1 MRKISRTATGKLRKR
16 HQGRFNPEHPAP
28 YELSRGRIEN
38 FVSCPVCFWLEQKAG
53 VEFPSIPGFN
63 LNTNTD
69 ILLKRAFDA
78 YRGADVEQ
86 THPLLTEN
94 NLAHIFPFDHPDLDK
109 WTDSMRFGASENH
122 FNTIHEES
130 NILFGGGL
138 DDCYENR
145 ETGELHIV
153 DYKSTAQLASEEN
166 IKTLDES
173 FLLPPK
179 NLREPDYKAAYRRQ
193 MDMYQWIM
201 RRKMPDKKVSDIGYF
216 VYVDGQHHG
225 LKGMID
231 IANPSKANMEFN
243 VAVIPYKAD
252 DSWVEQALVDA
263 KRLLLSEE
271 CPSLMHSTSDK
282 VQFILDVKK
291 ALGWSTLQEMQQQ
304 QQ

>member
-1 MRKISRTATGKLRKR
+1 MKEISTTSTGKLKKR
-16 HQGRFNPEHPAP
+16 HQSRFNPEHPAP
-28 YELSRGRIEN
+28 YELSRGRLEN
-38 FVSCPVCFWLEQKAG
+38 FITSPARFWLEQKAG
-53 VEFPSIPGFN
+53 VEMPGMPGFN

-69 ILLKRAFDA
+69 TLLKRDFDA
-78 YRGADVEQ
+78 YRSAEVET
-86 THPLLTEN
+86 THPLLIEN
-94 NLAHIFPFDHPDLDK
+94 NLSHIFPFDHPDLNK

-166 IKTLDES
+166 IKPLDES
-173 FLLPPK
+173 FLMPPK
-179 NLREPDYKAAYRRQ
+179 DGSPDYKAGYRRQ

-201 RRKMPDKKVSDIGYF
+201 RRKMPEKKVSDIGYF

-225 LKGMID
+225 LQGMID
-231 IANPSKANMEFN
+231 PDNPSKAYMEFN

-252 DSWVEQALVDA
+252 DSWVEQALIDA
-263 KRLLLSEE
+263 KKLLLSDE
-271 CPSLMHSTSDK
+271 CPPLDPIADDK
-282 VQFILDVKK
+282 FQFLLDAKK

-304 QQ
+304 QQQ